1 MHAFRAP
8 FRLFIIGVVG
18 LVLIL
23 AAVDILFLHEIST
36 PPDGAP
42 AQLTTRGLAQ
52 QRGDIVLGAA
62 LIGMGAV
69 LLGTSFVELLKRKPV
84 VDVRDDGLY
93 AQIGGRIP
101 DVLIPWAEVAAVTSG
116 VDTDPYDGAT
126 RETLI
131 VQVRDPKAVPASL
144 AGAAWRGNELHID
157 AHDWNRPVTDIALAA
172 QGARDH
178 AMRPPPSA
186 TPSQPSQPSMMW
198 ETKVDVTTEQPIISP
213 AIPDGSGDHPI
224 ADDGEVAE

>member
-23 AAVDILFLHEIST
+23 TAVDILFLHEIST
-36 PPDGAP
+36 APDGSP
-42 AQLTTRGLAQ
+42 AQLTTRGLAE

-62 LIGMGAV
+62 LIGMGVV
-69 LLGTSFVELLKRKPV
+69 LLGSSFVELLKRKPV

-93 AQIGGRIP
+93 AQIGGRTP
-101 DVLIPWAEVAAVTSG
+101 DVLIPWAEVATVTSG
-116 VDTDPYDGAT
+116 VETDPYDGAT
-126 RETLI
+126 REMLI
-131 VQVRDPKAVPASL
+131 VQVRDTEAIPASL
-144 AGAAWRGNELHID
+144 AGATWHGDELHID

-186 TPSQPSQPSMMW
+186 MPSQPSQPSMMW
-198 ETKVDVTTEQPIISP
+198 ETKVDVTTEQPVVP
-213 AIPDGSGDHPI
+213 VDGSADHPI
-224 ADDGEVAE
+224 GEDDEVAE

>member
-23 AAVDILFLHEIST
+23 TAIDILFLHEIST

-52 QRGDIVLGAA
+52 QRGDIILGAA
-62 LIGMGAV
+62 LIGMGVV

-93 AQIGGRIP
+93 AQIGGKAS
-101 DVLIPWAEVAAVTSG
+101 DVLIPWAEVATVTSG
-116 VDTDPYDGAT
+116 VESDPYDGAT
-126 RETLI
+126 REVLI
-131 VQVRDPKAVPASL
+131 VQVRDTAAVPQSL
-144 AGAAWRGNELHID
+144 AGAMWHGDELHID
-157 AHDWNRPVTDIALAA
+157 AHDWNRSVTDIALAA
-172 QGARDH
+172 QGARNH

-186 TPSQPSQPSMMW
+186 TPSQPFEPSMMW
-198 ETKVDVTTEQPIISP
+198 ETKVDVTTEQPVVPGMP
-213 AIPDGSGDHPI
+213 ADGASEKE
-224 ADDGEVAE
+224 GEELI